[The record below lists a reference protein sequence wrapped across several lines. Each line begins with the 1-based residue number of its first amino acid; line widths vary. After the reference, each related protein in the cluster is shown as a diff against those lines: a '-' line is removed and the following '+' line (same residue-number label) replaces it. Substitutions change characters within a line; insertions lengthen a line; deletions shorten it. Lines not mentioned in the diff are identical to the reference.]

1 MNPNEDNKKLG
12 KSLNE
17 MLADSSLSKRI
28 ELLQTDANS
37 TKVYIPLTKIVPNPF
52 QPRKSFNEDKLAE
65 LASSIKERG
74 VITPILVR
82 KIDDKYEI
90 VAGERRYRASIK
102 VGLKEIPAIIEVFD
116 DRQMSEI
123 ALIENIQREDL
134 SAIEEAQA
142 YVNIQNHYHYTQ
154 ATLAKK
160 VGKSRSYIANV
171 VRLLSLPQ
179 EVKEMLFKNELS
191 VGHVRAL
198 VGLEE
203 KKAVFLAK
211 EIKKENLNV
220 REVERMVKKAK
231 VNKVSPYIRLEK
243 ELSDIFGLPVKI
255 TSKELKIQYK
265 DRKQLDSIIEKLK
278 KD

>member
-1 MNPNEDNKKLG
+1 MNPNEENKKLG
-12 KSLNE
+12 KSLTDL
-17 MLADSSLSKRI
+17 MADSSLSKRI

-37 TKVYIPLTKIVPNPF
+37 TKVYIPLINIVPNPY
-52 QPRKSFNEDKLAE
+52 QPRKSFNEEKLNE

-82 KIDDKYEI
+82 RVDDKYEI

-142 YVNIQNHYHYTQ
+142 YVNIQKNYRYTQ

-179 EVKEMLFKNELS
+179 EIQDMLLKNELT

-198 VGLEE
+198 VGLEDQ
-203 KKAVFLAK
+203 KAVSLALD
-211 EIKKENLNV
+211 IKKNNLNV

-243 ELSDIFGLPVKI
+243 ELSEIFGLPVKI

-265 DRKQLDSIIEKLK
+265 ERKQLDSIIERLK
-278 KD
+278 K